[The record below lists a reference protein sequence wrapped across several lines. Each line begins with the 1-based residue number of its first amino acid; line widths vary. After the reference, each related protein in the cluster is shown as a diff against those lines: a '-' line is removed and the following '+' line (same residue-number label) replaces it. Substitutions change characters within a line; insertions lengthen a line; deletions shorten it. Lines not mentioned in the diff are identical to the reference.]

1 MKECI
6 VRGCDDEG
14 HAHHIVYRSHGG
26 LDNELNIIALCPYH
40 HNLGPMSPHRNRN
53 TDLMYKRELQ
63 EKYFEL
69 FKKDS
74 YTIPEIAALIG
85 ISEKKTMKALLKV
98 TSSAGVY
105 KKEDVVRR
113 LMGGRLY

>member
-1 MKECI
+1 MEQCEVK
-6 VRGCDDEG
+6 GCDDAG

-26 LDNELNIIALCPYH
+26 LDNDLNMISLCPYH

-53 TDLMYKRELQ
+53 TDLMLKKNLQ

-69 FKKDS
+69 FEKEE
-74 YTIPEIAALIG
+74 YTIPEISKLIG
-85 ISEKKTMKALLKV
+85 LSEKKTYKAFLKV
-98 TSSAGVY
+98 KNNAGEY
-105 KKEDVVRR
+105 EKEDIIRR

>member
-1 MKECI
+1 MQECI
-6 VRGCDDEG
+6 VKGCDDEG

-63 EKYFEL
+63 EKYLEL
-69 FKKDS
+69 FEKDI
-74 YTIPEIAALIG
+74 YTVSEIAELIG
-85 ISEKKTMKALLKV
+85 ISEKKTFKAFLKV
-98 TSSAGVY
+98 PNNAGEY
-105 KKEDVVRR
+105 GREDIVRR